1 MPSHL
6 RLIGAVTGAV
16 VSLAVLTAVANARP
30 MAYDGPL
37 VAFESYR
44 DGKAEIY
51 AAPVNGSSPAVNL
64 TRTPDTNDRHP
75 SWHRLNDGDMCGNSI
90 PPTSQLL
97 AFDSDRAGGDADIFS
112 MNGLATPPAAVMN
125 LTPDDPANDTA
136 PAWSP
141 TALDPQTGLIAYTVD
156 HGGNRD
162 VWVMNADGTSKTPI
176 TNHSAD
182 DANPDWSPSSSNLQI
197 AFESNRNGTRQIYVV
212 DLTASPTGGT
222 VTPGAVHQV
231 TFGGG
236 PKFDPTWAIY
246 SDRNFVSGAGP
257 HDIAYSVQQ
266 GGKRFLDVAELGSND
281 GPAVTN
287 PFAFPGDIRI
297 YPLTGDPGGDSAPN
311 WSPKGLDL
319 VYASTAGGANEDIYG
334 LGSAFRPGSLT
345 PWQGPATRLTTD
357 RARDTNPDWQPYEQ
371 CSVMAPRP
379 PLPAPSRASR
389 RGGGGGGGGGGSGA
403 RLASPRLTIRTA
415 RWHGKRVSVGGRAAR
430 GLSGRLRVAFSCGR
444 RGSQHT
450 QRLVRARSGR
460 FGARLRAP
468 RACRRARRGVVAAA
482 YGGDHRHRAQ
492 KVTRRVR
499 RR

>member
-1 MPSHL
+1 M
-6 RLIGAVTGAV
+6 TGAV

-30 MAYDGPL
+30 MAYDGPS

-51 AAPVNGSSPAVNL
+51 AAPLNGSSPAVNL
-64 TRTPDTNDRHP
+64 TRMPDANDRHP
-75 SWHRLNDGDMCGNSI
+75 TWKRDNDGNTCQGNSI

-112 MNGLATPPAAVMN
+112 MNGLATPPAAVTN
-125 LTPDDPANDTA
+125 LTPGDAANDTA

-182 DANPDWSPSSSNLQI
+182 DANPDWSPSPSNLQI

-231 TFGGG
+231 TFGDG

-257 HDIAYSVQQ
+257 HDIAYSVED
-266 GGKRFLDVAELGSND
+266 GGKRFLDVAEVGSND

-287 PFAFPGDIRI
+287 PFALPGDIRI

-357 RARDTNPDWQPYEQ
+357 RARDTNPDWQPYQQ

-482 YGGDHRHRAQ
+482 YGGDRRHRAQ